1 MVYPVLLLFSLI
13 RSKVPKISLTV
24 KKKLVFTASIR
35 LELPPPCRRISI
47 LWCSISGRQIKNEL
61 IQLFKDWTD
70 YSQKL
75 VNGELVK
82 KDGSNALLPPSDTG
96 ETVGLNPYRLTL
108 TFGVSAS
115 FLTKLGLEKKT
126 P

>member
-1 MVYPVLLLFSLI
+1 MQKNIYFVVLDL
-13 RSKVPKISLTV
+13 RT
-24 KKKLVFTASIR
+24 TD
-35 LELPPPCRRISI
+35 
-47 LWCSISGRQIKNEL
+47 KNEL

-82 KDGSNALLPPSDTG
+82 KMDPNALLPPSDTG

-115 FLTKLGLEKKT
+115 FFDQTR